1 MAVMPLKSLA
11 TKKTKSV
18 PLLSEEVRL
27 PEMMWRGHDV
37 REEEEE
43 EESRYSRMGGGME
56 GGRGLFPLFPKLH
69 CRDKRL
75 KSCSIIFGII
85 IINIISTTARKRTE
99 QCWPMTLCCQ

>member
-43 EESRYSRMGGGME
+43 EESRYSRMGGGE
-56 GGRGLFPLFPKLH
+56 GWRGGGCYSH
-69 CRDKRL
+69 C
-75 KSCSIIFGII
+75 SPNYTVGI
-85 IINIISTTARKRTE
+85 NV
-99 QCWPMTLCCQ
+99 

>member
-43 EESRYSRMGGGME
+43 ESRYSRMGGG
-56 GGRGLFPLFPKLH
+56 GGVIPIVPQ
-69 CRDKRL
+69 
-75 KSCSIIFGII
+75 I
-85 IINIISTTARKRTE
+85 
-99 QCWPMTLCCQ
+99 TL